1 MFGLERVDRPTS
13 SIHQSHEFYIFLG
26 KSRIRW
32 LVAGDFQRHRRQRA
46 PMEERSNKMPSY
58 DLHINGSVRPVESSD
73 PDKPLLYVLRGLGLT
88 ATKFGCGLGQCG
100 ACTVLADGTAVQSCQ
115 MTVAGAQGK
124 AITTLEGLGS
134 ASKPHPIQTAFIEHQ
149 VPQCGYCTSGM
160 IMSSAALL
168 SKKQKPS
175 EDDIR
180 SALEVNLC
188 RCGSH
193 IRVVRAVMAAS
204 GQRG

>member
-1 MFGLERVDRPTS
+1 MQPFLTCQIIHVRLKWRRV
-13 SIHQSHEFYIFLG
+13 SIYEAALIEKG
-26 KSRIRW
+26 N
-32 LVAGDFQRHRRQRA
+32 G
-46 PMEERSNKMPSY
+46 EMPKY
-58 DLHINGSVRPVESSD
+58 KLRVNGSVRTVDSSD
-73 PDKPLLYVLRGLGLT
+73 ADKPLLYVLRGLGLT

-115 MTVAGAQGK
+115 MTVANAQGK

-134 ASKPHPIQTAFIEHQ
+134 ASKPHPIQAAFIDGQ
-149 VPQCGYCTSGM
+149 VPQCGYCASGM
-160 IMSSAALL
+160 IMSAAALL
-168 SKKQKPS
+168 SKKRNPS

-180 SALEVNLC
+180 SALELNLC

-193 IRVVRAVMAAS
+193 ARAIRAVMAAS